1 MQLNVVASSSTDLAR
16 VVLRCQEDLA
26 QTLGEPIEI
35 PGVSACVA
43 RDLPESSEANAVFLS
58 EAVGAEGIRAIDAAF
73 ASAGAR
79 CLRGFSLVPQ
89 PALQEGGK
97 WRERQLAVLRLSHWR
112 ASDADAPA
120 ITILQARAAFAQ
132 ATRLFEDRFGPSDR
146 ARAAERALDNPKF
159 EQLIAIESGVP
170 RAAVGLLTRGEAA
183 CVMGHVPAAL
193 EQGIDRLLFDRI
205 IDLAARANV
214 RHVLAAIDV
223 QDDALL
229 RFYAGI
235 GAGIGFERIG
245 AAFEYTLA

>member
-1 MQLNVVASSSTDLAR
+1 MQLNVVASSATGLAR
-16 VVLRCQEDLA
+16 AVLRCQEDLA

-35 PGVSACVA
+35 PGVSACMA
-43 RDLPESSEANAVFLS
+43 RDLPDSSEANAVFLS
-58 EAVGAEGIRAIDAAF
+58 EGLGADAIRAIEAAF
-73 ASAGAR
+73 TSAGVK
-79 CLRGFSLVPQ
+79 CLRWLSVVPQ

-97 WRERQLAVLRLSHWR
+97 WRERQVAVLRLSHWR
-112 ASDADAPA
+112 PSDADAPA

-159 EQLIAIESGVP
+159 EQLIAIQSGVP
-170 RAAVGLLTRGEAA
+170 RAAVGLLTSGEAA
-183 CVMGHVPAAL
+183 CVMGHVPAVR
-193 EQGIDRLLFDRI
+193 EQGQGIDRLLFDRI

-214 RHVLAAIDV
+214 RHVLAAIDE

-235 GAGIGFERIG
+235 GFERIG
-245 AAFEYTLA
+245 VAFEYALA